1 MKKRYT
7 FTDGETIDADLD
19 DLRKLLAENQC
30 YLDNYED
37 VYSSLEDDDYVA
49 RGNGFCD
56 RKYSDD
62 FIEGQMEKY
71 GRRVKEIEGWIAEW
85 PAEKPS
91 NYRAKIIFTAFFLTF
106 ITIMSSCNQKTS
118 VDLILHNA
126 NIYTVDNDF
135 TKVQAFAVKDGKFV
149 AVGDEKQIMQHYT
162 AKEIIDAQGNAV
174 YPGFMDGHCHFT
186 GYGENLVRWAN
197 LKGCRSFDEVIERLK
212 VHDSLYPSDWLLGR
226 GWDQNLWEVAEFP
239 DNKKLVEVFPDKK
252 VLLTRVDGH
261 AVLVSKEVLELA
273 GIDENTK
280 MDGGMAIVKDGRCT
294 GVLLDNLADAAK
306 ALVPKMETEL
316 RVQALLKAQ
325 ENCMAVGL
333 TSVTD
338 AGLDIATIELIDS
351 LQQAGQLIMH
361 VNAMVNPDDETMDYF
376 MGQGVIDKECLTVRS
391 VKIYADGA
399 LGSRGA
405 KLLEPYSDDPTNTG
419 LMVEN
424 DDFYHHVCQKAY
436 DAGFQVCCHA
446 IGDGGVRHV
455 LDIYSEYLKGQNDLR
470 WRIEHSQ
477 VVDEAD
483 FQRYGEYSV
492 IPSIQTTHCTSD
504 MDWADERL
512 GEERIKNAYAY
523 QRLLQQ
529 NGWVVNGTD
538 FPIEDIGPIYTFYA
552 AVARKHL
559 DGSPAK
565 GFQME
570 NALTREQALR
580 SITIWV
586 AKGCFLENRKGSI
599 EVGKD
604 ADFVILDRDLMT
616 IAEDEIPAAIVKM
629 CYIPL
634 KME

>member
-1 MKKRYT
+1 MKNTTKQVIK
-7 FTDGETIDADLD
+7 TIIPAF
-19 DLRKLLAENQC
+19 LA
-30 YLDNYED
+30 
-37 VYSSLEDDDYVA
+37 S
-49 RGNGFCD
+49 
-56 RKYSDD
+56 
-62 FIEGQMEKY
+62 I
-71 GRRVKEIEGWIAEW
+71 
-85 PAEKPS
+85 
-91 NYRAKIIFTAFFLTF
+91 LTLM
-106 ITIMSSCNQKTS
+106 TSCNPKTP
-118 VDLILHNA
+118 VDLIVHNA
-126 NIYTVDNDF
+126 NVYTVDNDF
-135 TKVQAFAVKDGKFV
+135 SKAQAFAVKDGKFV
-149 AVGDEKQIMQHYT
+149 AVGDEKTIMRQYF
-162 AKEIIDAQGNAV
+162 AKETIDAQGDAV

-186 GYGENLVRWAN
+186 SYGENLVRWAN
-197 LKGCRSFDEVIERLK
+197 LKGCRSFDEVVERLMA
-212 VHDSLYPSDWLLGR
+212 HDSLYPSEWLLGR

-239 DNKKLVEVFPDKK
+239 DNKRLTEVFPDKK

-261 AVLVSKEVLELA
+261 AVLVSKEVMELA
-273 GIDENTK
+273 SIDENTK
-280 MDGGMAIVKDGRCT
+280 MDGGMSIVKDGRCT

-306 ALVPKMETEL
+306 ALVPKMETKQ

-325 ENCMAVGL
+325 ENCMGVGL

-351 LQQAGQLIMH
+351 LQQAEQLKMH
-361 VNAMVNPDDETMDYF
+361 VNAMINPDDETMDYF
-376 MGQGVIDKECLTVRS
+376 MRQGVIDKERLTVRS

-405 KLLEPYSDDPTNTG
+405 KLLEPYTDDPSNSG
-419 LMVEN
+419 LMVES
-424 DDFYHHVCQKAY
+424 DEFYHHVCQKAY
-436 DAGFQVCCHA
+436 DAGYQVCCHA
-446 IGDGGVRHV
+446 IGDGGVRHI

-477 VVDEAD
+477 VVDSAD
-483 FQRYGEYSV
+483 FQRYGAFSI

-512 GEERIKNAYAY
+512 GAERIKNAYAY

-529 NGWVVNGTD
+529 NGWVINGTD
-538 FPIEDIGPIYTFYA
+538 FPIEDISPIYTFYA

-559 DGSPAK
+559 DGTPAE

-570 NALTREQALR
+570 NALSREQALR

-616 IAEDEIPAAIVKM
+616 VAENEIPAAKVKL
-629 CYIPL
+629 CCIH
-634 KME
+634 

>member
-1 MKKRYT
+1 MK
-7 FTDGETIDADLD
+7 TI
-19 DLRKLLAENQC
+19 
-30 YLDNYED
+30 
-37 VYSSLEDDDYVA
+37 
-49 RGNGFCD
+49 
-56 RKYSDD
+56 
-62 FIEGQMEKY
+62 
-71 GRRVKEIEGWIAEW
+71 VKQ
-85 PAEKPS
+85 
-91 NYRAKIIFTAFFLTF
+91 IIPAFFAL
-106 ITIMSSCNQKTS
+106 ILTIMTSCNQKTP
-118 VDLILHNA
+118 VDLIVHNA
-126 NIYTVDNDF
+126 NVYTVDNDF
-135 TKVQAFAVKDGKFV
+135 SKAQAFAVKDGKFV
-149 AVGDEKQIMQHYT
+149 AVGDEDMIISQYA
-162 AKEIIDAQGNAV
+162 AKEIIDAQGDAV

-186 GYGENLVRWAN
+186 GYGDNLIRWAD
-197 LKGCRSFDEVIERLK
+197 LKGCLSFDEVIERLK
-212 VHDSLYPSDWLLGR
+212 THDSLYPSEWLLGR
-226 GWDQNLWEVAEFP
+226 GWDQNLWEVVEFP
-239 DNKKLVEVFPDKK
+239 DNERLAEAFPEKK

-316 RVQALLKAQ
+316 RIQGLMKAQ

-351 LQQAGQLIMH
+351 LQQSGQLKMH
-361 VNAMVNPDDETMDYF
+361 VNAMMNPDDETMDYF
-376 MGQGVIDKECLTVRS
+376 MRQGVIDKERLTVRS

-405 KLLEPYSDDPTNTG
+405 KLLEPYTDDPTNDG
-419 LMVEN
+419 LILES
-424 DDFYHHVCQKAY
+424 DDFYRHVCQKAY
-436 DAGFQVCCHA
+436 DAGYQVCCHA
-446 IGDGGVRHV
+446 IGDGGVHHI
-455 LDIYSEYLKGQNDLR
+455 LDIFSEYLKGKNDLR

-477 VVDEAD
+477 TVDEAD

-512 GEERIKNAYAY
+512 GERIKNAYAY
-523 QRLLQQ
+523 QQLLQQ
-529 NGWVVNGTD
+529 NGWVINGTD
-538 FPIEDIGPIYTFYA
+538 FPIEDISPIYTFYA

-559 DGSPAK
+559 DGTPAE

-586 AKGCFLENRKGSI
+586 AKGCFLEGCKGSI

-616 IAEDEIPAAIVKM
+616 VEEQDIPEAKVKM
-629 CYIPL
+629 CRVF
-634 KME
+634 

>member
-1 MKKRYT
+1 MKIST
-7 FTDGETIDADLD
+7 
-19 DLRKLLAENQC
+19 KLILALC
-30 YLDNYED
+30 
-37 VYSSLEDDDYVA
+37 V
-49 RGNGFCD
+49 
-56 RKYSDD
+56 
-62 FIEGQMEKY
+62 
-71 GRRVKEIEGWIAEW
+71 
-85 PAEKPS
+85 
-91 NYRAKIIFTAFFLTF
+91 LT
-106 ITIMSSCNQKTS
+106 TTLMSSCTQKTS
-118 VDLILHNA
+118 VDLIVHNA

-135 TKVQAFAVKDGKFV
+135 SKAQAFAVKDGKFV
-149 AVGDEKQIMQHYT
+149 AVGNEETIMNQYVAT
-162 AKEIIDAQGNAV
+162 EVIDAQGDAV

-186 GYGENLVRWAN
+186 GYGENLVRWAD

-212 VHDSLYPSDWLLGR
+212 THDNLYPSEWLLGR

-239 DNKKLVEVFPDKK
+239 DNTKLAEVFPEKK

-261 AVLVSKEVLELA
+261 AVLVSKEVLVLA
-273 GIDENTK
+273 NIDENTK
-280 MDGGMAIVKDGRCT
+280 MDGGMAIVKDGHCT

-306 ALVPKMETEL
+306 ALVPKMETAQ
-316 RVQALLKAQ
+316 RIQAFMKAQ
-325 ENCMAVGL
+325 ENCMGVGL

-338 AGLDIATIELIDS
+338 AGLDIATIKLIDS
-351 LQQAGQLIMH
+351 LQQFGQLKMH
-361 VNAMVNPDDETMDYF
+361 VNAMVNPDDETMDHF
-376 MGQGVIDKECLTVRS
+376 MQQGVIDKERLTVRS

-405 KLLEPYSDDPTNTG
+405 KLLEPYTDDPENTG

-424 DDFYHHVCQKAY
+424 DEFYRHVCQKAY
-436 DAGFQVCCHA
+436 DAGYQVCCHA
-446 IGDGGVRHV
+446 IGDGGVRHI

-512 GEERIKNAYAY
+512 GKRIKNAYAY

-529 NGWVVNGTD
+529 NDWLVNGTD
-538 FPIEDIGPIYTFYA
+538 FPIEDISPIYTFYA

-559 DGSPAK
+559 DGTPAE

-580 SITIWV
+580 SITLWV
-586 AKGCFLENRKGSI
+586 AKGCFLEARKGSI

-604 ADFVILDRDLMT
+604 ADFVILDRNIMT
-616 IAEDEIPAAIVKM
+616 VAENEIPQAKVKM
-629 CYIPL
+629 CHI
-634 KME
+634 K

>member
-1 MKKRYT
+1 MKTPVKQIVKTIIPT
-7 FTDGETIDADLD
+7 FFASI
-19 DLRKLLAENQC
+19 
-30 YLDNYED
+30 
-37 VYSSLEDDDYVA
+37 
-49 RGNGFCD
+49 
-56 RKYSDD
+56 
-62 FIEGQMEKY
+62 
-71 GRRVKEIEGWIAEW
+71 
-85 PAEKPS
+85 
-91 NYRAKIIFTAFFLTF
+91 LTLM
-106 ITIMSSCNQKTS
+106 ISCNHQTP
-118 VDLILHNA
+118 VDLIVINA
-126 NIYTVDNDF
+126 NVYTVDSAF
-135 TKVQAFAVKDGKFV
+135 SKAQAFAVKDGKFV
-149 AVGDEKQIMQHYT
+149 AVGNDETILSHYI
-162 AKEIIDAQGNAV
+162 AKEAIDAQGDAV

-212 VHDSLYPSDWLLGR
+212 IHDDLYPSEWLLGR
-226 GWDQNLWEVAEFP
+226 GWDQNLWEVVEFP
-239 DNKKLVEVFPDKK
+239 DNERLTEAFPNKK

-261 AVLVSKEVLELA
+261 AVLASKEVLELA
-273 GIDENTK
+273 GIDQNTK
-280 MDGGMAIVKDGRCT
+280 MDGGMAIVKEGRCT

-306 ALVPKMETEL
+306 ALVPKMEKTQ
-316 RVQALLKAQ
+316 RIQGLLKAQ

-351 LQQAGQLIMH
+351 LQQSGQLKMH

-376 MGQGVIDKECLTVRS
+376 MNQGVIDKDRLTVRS

-405 KLLEPYSDDPTNTG
+405 KLLEPYADDPENTG
-419 LMVEN
+419 LILES
-424 DDFYHHVCQKAY
+424 DEFYRHVCQKAY
-436 DAGFQVCCHA
+436 DAGYQVCCHA
-446 IGDGGVRHV
+446 IGDGGVRHI

-483 FQRYGEYSV
+483 FQRYGEFSV

-512 GEERIKNAYAY
+512 GERIKNAYAY
-523 QRLLQQ
+523 QQLLQQ

-538 FPIEDIGPIYTFYA
+538 FPIEDISPIYTFYA

-559 DGSPAK
+559 DGTPTE

-570 NALTREQALR
+570 NALSREQALR

-586 AKGCFLENRKGSI
+586 AKGCFLETQKGSI

-604 ADFVILDRDLMT
+604 ADFVILDRDLIT
-616 IAEDEIPAAIVKM
+616 VAESEIPAAKVKL
-629 CYIPL
+629 CHIH
-634 KME
+634 

>member
-1 MKKRYT
+1 MKTNTKHIT
-7 FTDGETIDADLD
+7 
-19 DLRKLLAENQC
+19 LA
-30 YLDNYED
+30 L
-37 VYSSLEDDDYVA
+37 
-49 RGNGFCD
+49 
-56 RKYSDD
+56 
-62 FIEGQMEKY
+62 
-71 GRRVKEIEGWIAEW
+71 IA
-85 PAEKPS
+85 S
-91 NYRAKIIFTAFFLTF
+91 ILTF
-106 ITIMSSCNQKTS
+106 MTSCNQKTP
-118 VDLILHNA
+118 VDLIVHNA
-126 NIYTVDNDF
+126 NVYTVDDDF
-135 TKVQAFAVKDGKFV
+135 SKAQAFAVKDGKFV
-149 AVGDEKQIMQHYT
+149 AVGDEATIMGQYS
-162 AKEIIDAQGNAV
+162 AKETIDAQGDAV

-186 GYGENLVRWAN
+186 GYGENLIRWAG
-197 LKGCRSFDEVIERLK
+197 LKGSRSYDEIIERLK
-212 VHDSLYPSDWLLGR
+212 IHDSLYPSEWLLGR

-239 DNKKLVEVFPDKK
+239 DNERLAEAFPEKK

-261 AVLVSKEVLELA
+261 AVLVSKEVLDLA
-273 GIDENTK
+273 GINENTK
-280 MDGGMAIVKDGRCT
+280 KDGGMAIVKEGRCT

-316 RVQALLKAQ
+316 RVQSFLKAQ

-338 AGLDIATIELIDS
+338 AGQDIATINLIDS
-351 LQQAGQLIMH
+351 LQQARQLKMH

-376 MGQGVIDKECLTVRS
+376 MRQGVIDKERLTVRS

-405 KLLEPYSDDPTNTG
+405 KLIEPYTDDPSNTG
-419 LMVEN
+419 LILES
-424 DDFYHHVCQKAY
+424 DDFYRHVCQKSYEADY
-436 DAGFQVCCHA
+436 QVCCHA
-446 IGDGGVRHV
+446 IGDGGVRHI

-477 VVDEAD
+477 TVDEAD
-483 FQRYGEYSV
+483 IQRYGEYSV

-512 GEERIKNAYAY
+512 GERIKNAYAY
-523 QRLLQQ
+523 QQLLQQ
-529 NGWVVNGTD
+529 NGWVINGTD
-538 FPIEDIGPIYTFYA
+538 FPIEDISPIYTFYA

-559 DGSPAK
+559 DGTPAE

-586 AKGCFLENRKGSI
+586 AKGCFLEGRKGSI

-616 IAEDEIPAAIVKM
+616 VEEQDIPEAKVKM
-629 CYIPL
+629 CRVF
-634 KME
+634 

>member
-1 MKKRYT
+1 MKT
-7 FTDGETIDADLD
+7 L
-19 DLRKLLAENQC
+19 
-30 YLDNYED
+30 
-37 VYSSLEDDDYVA
+37 
-49 RGNGFCD
+49 
-56 RKYSDD
+56 
-62 FIEGQMEKY
+62 
-71 GRRVKEIEGWIAEW
+71 VKQTLIT
-85 PAEKPS
+85 
-91 NYRAKIIFTAFFLTF
+91 TAFIASILILMT
-106 ITIMSSCNQKTS
+106 SCTPKTP
-118 VDLILHNA
+118 VDLIVHNA
-126 NIYTVDNDF
+126 NIYTVDNNF
-135 TKVQAFAVKDGKFV
+135 TKAQAFAVKDGKFV
-149 AVGDEKQIMQHYT
+149 AVGDEEQIMRQYT
-162 AKEIIDAQGNAV
+162 AKETIDAQGDAV

-186 GYGENLVRWAN
+186 GYGENLVRWAD

-212 VHDSLYPSDWLLGR
+212 VHDSLYPSEWLLGR

-239 DNKKLVEVFPDKK
+239 DNTRLSEVFPNRN

-261 AVLVSKEVLELA
+261 AVLVSKEVLDLA
-273 GIDENTK
+273 GINESTK
-280 MDGGMAIVKDGRCT
+280 MDGGMAIVKDGHCT

-306 ALVPKMETEL
+306 ALVPKMETAQ
-316 RVQALLKAQ
+316 RIQAFLKAQ

-351 LQQAGQLIMH
+351 LQQAGQLKMH
-361 VNAMVNPDDETMDYF
+361 VNAMVNPDDETMDHF
-376 MGQGVIDKECLTVRS
+376 MKQGVIDKERLTVRS

-405 KLLEPYSDDPTNTG
+405 KLLEPYTDDPLNTG
-419 LMVEN
+419 LMVES
-424 DDFYHHVCQKAY
+424 DDFYRHVCQKAY
-436 DAGFQVCCHA
+436 DAGYQVCCHA
-446 IGDGGVRHV
+446 IGDGGVRHI

-483 FQRYGEYSV
+483 FQRYGAFSV

-512 GEERIKNAYAY
+512 GDRIKNAYAY

-538 FPIEDIGPIYTFYA
+538 FPIEDISPIYTFYA

-559 DGSPAK
+559 DGIPSE

-570 NALTREQALR
+570 NALSREQALR

-586 AKGCFLENRKGSI
+586 AKGCFLEDRKGSI

-604 ADFVILDRDLMT
+604 ADFVILDKDLMT
-616 IAEDEIPAAIVKM
+616 VAESDILEAKVKI
-629 CYIPL
+629 CHI
-634 KME
+634 K